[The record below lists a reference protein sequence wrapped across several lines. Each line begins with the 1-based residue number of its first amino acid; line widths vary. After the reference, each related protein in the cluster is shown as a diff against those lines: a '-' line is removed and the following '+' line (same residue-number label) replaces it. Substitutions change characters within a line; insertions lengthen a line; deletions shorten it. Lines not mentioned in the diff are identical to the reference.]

1 MAFRTLMASLIFL
14 QVAVGVYNARM
25 DHVCSYAGDNN
36 PMLVSFAEEHHIR
49 PDLAVPIFSQDLNLN
64 GGTAAIQLIVGI
76 AVMLAM
82 LLGGIVVAQRKEL
95 KLRL

>member
-1 MAFRTLMASLIFL
+1 
-14 QVAVGVYNARM
+14 M

-76 AVMLAM
+76 GVMLAM
-82 LLGGIVVAQRKEL
+82 LLGGIVVAQRKRTEAQTV
-95 KLRL
+95 RSENV